1 MSTNER
7 HEHPSTPTPTLRGF
21 PMRRNF
27 TLLACV
33 IAAAAGYTTAA
44 YAQTAKPSAHVAH
57 AATVQLHHTS
67 IGTILTSS
75 SGLTLYEFTRD
86 RADADSCVKV
96 SGCSRFWPAL
106 ESSGTPTAGAG
117 VKASLLSTIRLPGGG
132 RQVTYAGHPLYL
144 YSGDSSPAD
153 TSYVGAQQFGG
164 KWYALDA
171 SGRFVK

>member
-1 MSTNER
+1 MK
-7 HEHPSTPTPTLRGF
+7 
-21 PMRRNF
+21 RNF

-33 IAAAAGYTTAA
+33 LASAAAYTTAA
-44 YAQTAKPSAHVAH
+44 YARTGTPITHVAH
-57 AATVQLHHTS
+57 APTVQLRHTS

-86 RADADSCVKV
+86 HTNADSCVKV
-96 SGCSRFWPAL
+96 SGCAQLWPAL
-106 ESSGTPTAGAG
+106 QSSGAPTAGAG
-117 VKASLLSTIRLPGGG
+117 VKASLLSTIRLSSGA

-164 KWYALDA
+164 KWYALNA
-171 SGRFVK
+171 AGHFVK

>member
-1 MSTNER
+1 MK
-7 HEHPSTPTPTLRGF
+7 
-21 PMRRNF
+21 RNF
-27 TLLACV
+27 TLLACAV
-33 IAAAAGYTTAA
+33 AVAAGCTTVA
-44 YAQTAKPSAHVAH
+44 YAQAAKPRAHVAH

-86 RADADSCVKV
+86 RTDADSCVKI

-117 VKASLLSTIRLPGGG
+117 VKASLLSTIRLPSGG

-164 KWYALDA
+164 KWYALNA

>member
-1 MSTNER
+1 MSHTR
-7 HEHPSTPTPTLRGF
+7 LPCS
-21 PMRRNF
+21 
-27 TLLACV
+27 
-33 IAAAAGYTTAA
+33 Y
-44 YAQTAKPSAHVAH
+44 
-57 AATVQLHHTS
+57 HTS

-86 RADADSCVKV
+86 QADANSCVKV
-96 SGCSRFWPAL
+96 SGCSRYWPAL

-117 VKASLLSTIRLPGGG
+117 VKASLLSTIRLPGGS

-164 KWYALDA
+164 KWYALNA
-171 SGRFVK
+171 SGHFVK